1 MFLLSKWC
9 SGGLGHRGEAN
20 KNIRVPEASG
30 CLALPPSAAR
40 PENNSFLEHLWLF
53 GSVARNEATDFSDL
67 DLLYQPNVPLG
78 LELMSLWDELETTF
92 GCKVDLGDVRYVK
105 PSLKASI
112 TKDLIDVF

>member
-1 MFLLSKWC
+1 MLASRLTSLVANPDASSERMPC
-9 SGGLGHRGEAN
+9 SIDSRLVLGKPAM
-20 KNIRVPEASG
+20 
-30 CLALPPSAAR
+30 
-40 PENNSFLEHLWLF
+40 
-53 GSVARNEATDFSDL
+53 NEATDFSDL

-112 TKDLIDVF
+112 TKDLIEVF